1 MHFLLTWYCLIPLLK
16 QAYLHYLFHASSP
29 YFLMRNRLI
38 TSVQI
43 WRELPVLFMQIR
55 ITIALLYE
63 F

>member
-1 MHFLLTWYCLIPLLK
+1 
-16 QAYLHYLFHASSP
+16 
-29 YFLMRNRLI
+29 MRNRLI